1 MSTWKQMRF
10 QGILEGI
17 DSLGIWIDSTKW
29 IQMLWN
35 FEGHILV
42 EYRASWWYQP
52 IWKNMSQIPIIL
64 PGIGMNMKKQYLK
77 PPYQVLNLI
86 RLS

>member
-1 MSTWKQMRF
+1 MRF
-10 QGILEGI
+10 QGILERI

-52 IWKNMSQIPIIL
+52 ILVKFQ
-64 PGIGMNMKKQYLK
+64 
-77 PPYQVLNLI
+77 
-86 RLS
+86 